1 MAKRIKYLVIAL
13 IFPIIFGIARF
24 VVNQG
29 DYKYREMLVVI
40 VCLIFLIGAI
50 KYAQRVNLIVVR
62 FLTKKE
68 CIQLLLLLL
77 LDIFFVYI
85 YASIF
90 HVSSRAS
97 TAFSERR
104 VTGYSISF
112 ILSVSIFGPIEEE
125 LIFRGFIQNGVFQN
139 SVLGLILTSCLF
151 AFVHGPVNV
160 ISFLFYAISGIIYG
174 VSYKVSDN
182 LSLPILS
189 HIGYNSFV
197 ILVSLL

>member
-13 IFPIIFGIARF
+13 IFPIIFGITRF
-24 VVNQG
+24 IVNQG
-29 DYKYREMLVVI
+29 NYSHKEILLII
-40 VCLIFLIGAI
+40 VCLIFLIGGLQ
-50 KYAQRVNLIVVR
+50 YAQRSSLLVVR

-68 CIQLLLLLL
+68 CIQLLVLLLL
-77 LDIFFVYI
+77 NILFVYI

-90 HVSSRAS
+90 HVSSGAS
-97 TAFSERR
+97 TAFVEQKIK
-104 VTGYSISF
+104 GYSISL

-151 AFVHGPVNV
+151 AFVHGPVNM

-174 VSYKVSDN
+174 ISYKVSDN

>member
-1 MAKRIKYLVIAL
+1 M
-13 IFPIIFGIARF
+13 IFPIIFGMARF

-50 KYAQRVNLIVVR
+50 KYSQRVNLIVVR
-62 FLTKKE
+62 FQTKKE

-77 LDIFFVYI
+77 NILFVYI

-90 HVSSRAS
+90 HVSSGVS
-97 TAFSERR
+97 TVFSERR
-104 VTGYSISF
+104 VTGYSISL

-151 AFVHGPVNV
+151 AFVHGPVNM
-160 ISFLFYAISGIIYG
+160 ISFQFYAISGIIYG
-174 VSYKVSDN
+174 ISYKVSDN

-197 ILVSLL
+197 ILVSLVNIFNFKQCD